1 VAKATSRCRSAELAT
16 AHPEVSIG
24 SYPFQ
29 RDGVHGSNVV
39 VRSQDGAAVDHV
51 MAELWSAC
59 SGGRMIPAVDIVET
73 IRATWPPAVAADS
86 RPLRPRRW
94 RGRRQPRF
102 GRASARSVSDGADV
116 TRAEIAAVETAQRG
130 TPLFMVF
137 GWQTPLDHALV
148 AEGYS
153 TRDETLVLAAPV
165 ADIAEAR
172 PPPVSCFEIWPPLAV
187 QEEIW
192 CEGGIGPARLAIME
206 RATGPKTSLF
216 GRIKDRPAGTAFIA
230 VHGEVAMLHALEVIP
245 SARRQGLARLM
256 VRAAAAWAADHGA
269 RDFTVLVTAA
279 NDAAQRLYASL
290 GLQPVEKYHYRVK

>member
-1 VAKATSRCRSAELAT
+1 
-16 AHPEVSIG
+16 
-24 SYPFQ
+24 
-29 RDGVHGSNVV
+29 
-39 VRSQDGAAVDHV
+39 
-51 MAELWSAC
+51 
-59 SGGRMIPAVDIVET
+59 MIPAVDIVET
-73 IRATWPPAVAADS
+73 LRATWPPLSLQTVGPFDLGNGAGGGNRVSAA
-86 RPLRPRRW
+86 RLRNP
-94 RGRRQPRF
+94 
-102 GRASARSVSDGADV
+102 VSDGADV

-165 ADIAEAR
+165 ADIAAR

-230 VHGEVAMLHALEVIP
+230 VHGEVAMLHALEVTP